1 MTYLPDTII
10 APPVGACLCAQPTN
24 ITLSTGLIIKHISAT
39 SWVGSL
45 ASSLTFN
52 ASGSITLP
60 SGYYYYLEST
70 VAGYYS
76 ASSAT
81 ANAHINTQWYLSS
94 SSTAIGSEG
103 RTSRQIYQSADY
115 KTTTAD
121 EKAIVLVD
129 ATSSAVE
136 VELKVN
142 SFFDF
147 NSANSTSTQ
156 YQYAGYGRALI
167 IQLDP

>member
-24 ITLSTGLIIKHISAT
+24 ITLSTGLIIKHISAA

-76 ASSAT
+76 GSAT

-103 RTSRQIYQSADY
+103 RTGRQILQSGDY

-142 SFFDF
+142 SFLNFDY
-147 NSANSTSTQ
+147 ANSTASQ